1 MSIFPRPLKRVL
13 GKIIPF
19 SKEDKVPTFNLGS
32 GTADSTTFLRGDG
45 TWSVPTGGGG
55 GMKSGT
61 ATAAVTDIYTTT
73 ITGVTSYTTN
83 DAYIIKFNTS
93 NVNGATLN
101 INSIG
106 AVDLV
111 KNNDVPIV
119 GGDISVGQEFLV
131 VYDGTNFQMIGI
143 KPNQMFAFVTNA
155 DSVTINKGQ
164 PVYAFG
170 AAGDRMSVKL
180 AANTSDATSAK
191 TVGLVFSSSIAANGT
206 GFIITQGVIQNLNT
220 SMYSPGATLYVG
232 ATAGTLTSTKPY
244 APNHLVYAGIV
255 ERANAGN
262 GQIYVRVQ
270 NGYELDEIHD
280 VDLITTPPVNGNV
293 LGYNGSLWVP
303 ITPSSSITVGTTPIA
318 SGTVGR
324 ILFQNGGNVVGQ
336 DSALFWDNTNKRLGV
351 GATPSTSVRLDV
363 RTQGALSTDIG
374 FRVRN
379 SADTANILSVQGNGR
394 IGVSTIS
401 PLAKLHISSDDFGQ
415 DLFRVTYAA
424 GSVDMMN
431 IRSAGFNTGT
441 VTFAPPDGVVCN
453 STLKMGFNNILGSTT
468 SYIQIEHPGGGNQS
482 MNFRTASASAN
493 LGFQFLNS
501 SGNQIFQ
508 ITNSGNVSIG
518 ATTPAAR
525 LDVRAQGALSTD
537 IAFRVRNSADTA
549 NILTVNGDGTQT
561 WFRPANNALSTIK
574 SDTYNL
580 IQWSNENFGNIAIGY
595 SISNLFTPTN
605 YYNTLI
611 GASNVIDSSTGG
623 AVRVGALGNTAGMY
637 AINIGYAG
645 RVNGT
650 NTTKIGFHTGASNFG
665 GTNSIHIG
673 TTTSG
678 NDVLADNV
686 FMTYFNSQSSSTL
699 TRSNGSFGLLGQQA
713 YIIANGTGTSGL
725 NTFMGDGGN
734 TFVVRNHPNVP
745 STNIADSFQQYSA
758 DIVAGNAVPHFRTE
772 NGNIIR
778 LFQGA
783 ALTASDGTLANAV
796 TRIAEIQ
803 ARLQAHGLIA

>member
-45 TWSVPTGGGG
+45 TWSVPAGGGG

-61 ATAAVTDIYTTT
+61 ATASVTDVYTTT

-83 DAYIIKFNTS
+83 DSYIIKFNTN

-111 KNNDVPIV
+111 KNNNVPIV

-336 DSALFWDNTNKRLGV
+336 DSALFWDNTNKRLGI
-351 GATPSTSVRLDV
+351 GATPSTSV
-363 RTQGALSTDIG
+363 
-374 FRVRN
+374 
-379 SADTANILSVQGNGR
+379 
-394 IGVSTIS
+394 
-401 PLAKLHISSDDFGQ
+401 
-415 DLFRVTYAA
+415 
-424 GSVDMMN
+424 
-431 IRSAGFNTGT
+431 
-441 VTFAPPDGVVCN
+441 
-453 STLKMGFNNILGSTT
+453 
-468 SYIQIEHPGGGNQS
+468 
-482 MNFRTASASAN
+482 
-493 LGFQFLNS
+493 
-501 SGNQIFQ
+501 
-508 ITNSGNVSIG
+508 
-518 ATTPAAR
+518 R

-549 NILTVNGDGTQT
+549 TLTE
-561 WFRPANNALSTIK
+561 
-574 SDTYNL
+574 
-580 IQWSNENFGNIAIGY
+580 IQG
-595 SISNLFTPTN
+595 
-605 YYNTLI
+605 
-611 GASNVIDSSTGG
+611 
-623 AVRVGALGNTAGMY
+623 
-637 AINIGYAG
+637 
-645 RVNGT
+645 
-650 NTTKIGFHTGASNFG
+650 TGAFI
-665 GTNSIHIG
+665 TRNSVSSLGLFHRVD
-673 TTTSG
+673 TTGFS
-678 NDVLADNV
+678 L
-686 FMTYFNSQSSSTL
+686 S
-699 TRSNGSFGLLGQQA
+699 
-713 YIIANGTGTSGL
+713 TGTSGYGTGTGIEVQGTSVWL
-725 NTFMGDGGN
+725 LDSGVRQFRFTSAGGN
-734 TFVVRNHPNVP
+734 NGDLWTFTNNGTSAGKRMSLSKSGAETFCWSGENFSIGGNIWGNPPTETNSFGIKNGTAP
-745 STNIADSFQQYSA
+745 STNA
-758 DIVAGNAVPHFRTE
+758 PHFRTE
-772 NGNIIR
+772 NGSIIK